1 MVIKYIYQPNL
12 QVMSKSKKDIY
23 RIAIFFLLYK
33 DKKEKGKPKP
43 TKAKVW
49 MPFPFAINSFLP
61 CPHRIVQ

>member
-1 MVIKYIYQPNL
+1 
-12 QVMSKSKKDIY
+12 MSKSKKDIY